1 VQAIRQIID
10 RARAFERDAH
20 GILGV
25 HEASKSRVVL
35 LEETYNRVAGLSLK
49 QDELFREALSC
60 TENALFRAAHV
71 MAWAG
76 FIDFVEEKLASDGFV
91 RLRQVRPNWTLT
103 TVEDVREYPE
113 YQIIDAAQ
121 VTRLCSKPERKAL
134 HGLLSQRNECAHPSS
149 YDPGLN
155 ETLGYISQLLQRL
168 EAMKQRKYP

>member
-1 VQAIRQIID
+1 MSQIRDIIQ
-10 RARAFERDAH
+10 RWWAFEQEAQS
-20 GILGV
+20 ILGI

-35 LEETYNRVAGLSLK
+35 LGETYNRLTGLSLK

-60 TENALFRAAHV
+60 TENALFRAAHI

-76 FIDFVEEKLASDGFV
+76 FIDFVEEKLASDGFAK
-91 RLRQVRPNWTLT
+91 LRQVRPNWTLT
-103 TVEDVREYPE
+103 SIEALREYPE

-121 VTRLCSKPERKAL
+121 LTRLCSKPERKAL

-168 EAMKQRKYP
+168 EAINQRKYP

>member
-1 VQAIRQIID
+1 MQAIRQIID
-10 RARAFERDAH
+10 RAHAFEREAH

-35 LEETYNRVAGLSLK
+35 LEETYNRLTGLSLE

-71 MAWAG
+71 MVWAA
-76 FIDFVEEKLASDGFV
+76 FIDFLEEKLASDGFV
-91 RLRQVRPNWTLT
+91 KLRQVRPKWTLT
-103 TVEDVREYPE
+103 TVEDLREYPE

-121 VTRLCSKPERKAL
+121 VAGLCSKPERKAL
-134 HGLLSQRNECAHPSS
+134 QGLLSQRNECAHPSS
-149 YDPGLN
+149 YDPELN

-168 EAMKQRKYP
+168 EGIEQRRYP